1 MTERYRILDHTADGK
16 FRAFGDSAEAAF
28 SNAAL
33 AMASL
38 MWEWETIERHVE
50 HRVEVHGRDL
60 EQLLVRFLEEILY
73 LLDTRKF
80 LLATVEELSIVKLPT
95 EGDDTVSMPP
105 HDVSGRPPVGET
117 IKPGFD
123 PNGPIGT
130 PAESP
135 RFRLTARFVGDDDP
149 EAYEF
154 YGDVKAVTYNEMKIE
169 SCAGGPWIIQV
180 VVDM

>member
-1 MTERYRILDHTADGK
+1 MTDERYRILDHAADGK

-38 MWEWETIERHVE
+38 MWEWETIERRVE

-60 EQLLVRFLEEILY
+60 EQLLYRFLEEILY

-80 LLATVEELSIVKLPT
+80 LLAMVEELTIVELPAE
-95 EGDDTVSMPP
+95 EGGTVSLP
-105 HDVSGRPPVGET
+105 DKAIDT
-117 IKPGFD
+117 AF
-123 PNGPIGT
+123 
-130 PAESP
+130 ESP

-154 YGDVKAVTYNEMKIE
+154 HGDVKAVTYNEMKIE
-169 SCAGGPWIIQV
+169 SCARGPWVIQV

>member
-1 MTERYRILDHTADGK
+1 MTSERYRILDHAADGK
-16 FRAFGDSAEAAF
+16 FRAFGESAEEVF

-33 AMASL
+33 ALASL
-38 MWEWETIERHVE
+38 MWEWKTVERRVE

-60 EQLLVRFLEEILY
+60 EQLLVRFLEEIIY

-80 LLATVEELSIVKLPT
+80 LLAMVEDLTIAELPA
-95 EGDDTVSMPP
+95 EGDDRNALL
-105 HDVSGRPPVGET
+105 D
-117 IKPGFD
+117 D
-123 PNGPIGT
+123 PLGT

-135 RFRLTARFVGDDDP
+135 RFRLNARFVGDDDP

-169 SCAGGPWIIQV
+169 SCPGGPWVIQV